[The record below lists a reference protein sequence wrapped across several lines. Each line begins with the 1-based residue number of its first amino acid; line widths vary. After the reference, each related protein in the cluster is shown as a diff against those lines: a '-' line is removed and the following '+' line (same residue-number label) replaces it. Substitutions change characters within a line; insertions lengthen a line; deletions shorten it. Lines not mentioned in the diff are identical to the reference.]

1 MRIRAQSEQSSPACS
16 IPNHKALT
24 GTERTALKGSATLQ
38 LWAASLLTWK
48 LLPFLQTSILF
59 SDLPLKRTKKKRWGQ
74 VLRVPGVR
82 GAAGPFSPVVSTM
95 LPSVWTT
102 ISVAF
107 SVFRLS
113 PICRA
118 VLPD

>member
-1 MRIRAQSEQSSPACS
+1 M
-16 IPNHKALT
+16 
-24 GTERTALKGSATLQ
+24 
-38 LWAASLLTWK
+38 
-48 LLPFLQTSILF
+48 
-59 SDLPLKRTKKKRWGQ
+59 
-74 VLRVPGVR
+74 R

-95 LPSVWTT
+95 LPSVCTT

-118 VLPD
+118 VLPDRTCPDIEAAFATDVVKTLSAEDPTLATVTVVTSTREWNRMKLHTQ